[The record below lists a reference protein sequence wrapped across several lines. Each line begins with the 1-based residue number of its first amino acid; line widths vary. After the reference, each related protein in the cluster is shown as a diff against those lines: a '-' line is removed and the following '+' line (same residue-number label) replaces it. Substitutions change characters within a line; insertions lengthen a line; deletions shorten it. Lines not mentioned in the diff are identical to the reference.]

1 MLQYY
6 GLNTIFFRIPHTM
19 KFRTALSKAWTMQVE
34 THTVEFFCFGG
45 DLGGIWSVFIPK
57 GGQNMLMQSSWEGKN
72 GTFLDTVCLKTSLS
86 AVFWSITM
94 NLNLSNGQLHLTGSC
109 YKGVFSNS
117 LLALAFSIAWNICH
131 ICTLNFYLQRIK
143 QIENE

>member
-45 DLGGIWSVFIPK
+45 DLGGIWSVFITK
-57 GGQNMLMQSSWEGKN
+57 SGQNMLMQSSWEGKN

-94 NLNLSNGQLHLTGSC
+94 NLNFVCNCLWRGDNYIWLDLVTKEFSLTLYWHWPFQLPETYAISAHWIFI
-109 YKGVFSNS
+109 YK
-117 LLALAFSIAWNICH
+117 
-131 ICTLNFYLQRIK
+131 
-143 QIENE
+143 E